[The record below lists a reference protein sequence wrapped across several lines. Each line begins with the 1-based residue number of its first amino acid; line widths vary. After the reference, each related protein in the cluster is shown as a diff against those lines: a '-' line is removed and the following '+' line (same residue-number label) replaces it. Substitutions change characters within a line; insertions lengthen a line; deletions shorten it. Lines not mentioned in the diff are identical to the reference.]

1 MKQFRSWLSVLMAV
15 IMTLT
20 ICSAA
25 LAEASVSGQSIEVAT
40 YLSGNSLAAYQQ
52 IIADFEKESGV
63 TVVLDVY
70 GDDYES
76 TMKTRMASKAL
87 PDVFETHGWSLIR
100 YKEYLTDLS
109 TEPWAADIS
118 NAAKGVIAD
127 TDGKFYTL
135 MTTGSCLGIAVN
147 VNVCEA
153 AGVDPWAINTW
164 EEFNAACDKIK
175 AAGYTPISNY
185 FTSAGALANN
195 DGSWLTYENA
205 QFNDSEAILNG
216 TWDWADFKTI
226 LQYLAT
232 WFDNGYLYEDCGTI
246 TQSDAIE
253 RTAKNECAFL
263 VGVGTSFQAAV
274 LALNP
279 DVKMAL
285 VPVFAS
291 TENGARFVGIGEGAS
306 FGIWK
311 DTQKMD
317 ACKAFLSYVAA
328 HADPLNAAAGEL
340 STLPCE
346 TTKSYGMQLLEEMES
361 HYPNVFYDN
370 LWDRKYMP
378 SGMWGI
384 FKVAAGMFC
393 EDHSEANMDEVIT
406 YLKDNYNDLYE
417 AAQAAKTAQ

>member
-153 AGVDPWAINTW
+153 AGVDPWAINT
-164 EEFNAACDKIK
+164 
-175 AAGYTPISNY
+175 
-185 FTSAGALANN
+185 
-195 DGSWLTYENA
+195 
-205 QFNDSEAILNG
+205 
-216 TWDWADFKTI
+216 
-226 LQYLAT
+226 
-232 WFDNGYLYEDCGTI
+232 
-246 TQSDAIE
+246 
-253 RTAKNECAFL
+253 
-263 VGVGTSFQAAV
+263 
-274 LALNP
+274 
-279 DVKMAL
+279 
-285 VPVFAS
+285 
-291 TENGARFVGIGEGAS
+291 
-306 FGIWK
+306 
-311 DTQKMD
+311 
-317 ACKAFLSYVAA
+317 
-328 HADPLNAAAGEL
+328 
-340 STLPCE
+340 
-346 TTKSYGMQLLEEMES
+346 
-361 HYPNVFYDN
+361 
-370 LWDRKYMP
+370 
-378 SGMWGI
+378 
-384 FKVAAGMFC
+384 
-393 EDHSEANMDEVIT
+393 
-406 YLKDNYNDLYE
+406 
-417 AAQAAKTAQ
+417 